1 MCASQLRRPG
11 PADSR
16 SFVGVSRPTEI
27 FSGLTVQIASVVR
40 LVVLLTVALMIR
52 IRTASSPAPA
62 PDFVL
67 GLACV
72 YVVATTFLTRAPRSE
87 RYTHLLLACDI
98 VLISGLIWTSG
109 GTRSEYYLLYY
120 LPILHGATRLNFRD
134 AITTAILAAVAYFL
148 IAIATGPLVPVVTT
162 SMLRAATFGGSVII
176 LAIFFAALA
185 QEARMNRVL
194 TMRLSEAL
202 DSVSAVYDVARVAST
217 RDSVQDVLET
227 MLRQAVR
234 LSEADAGVLAL
245 LDSDQRFHAVVR
257 QDAEGGTPGIEL
269 DETMARQALDEHKW
283 LSRDVPSAAGDRA
296 AREFWVPLFSGS
308 QPLAIL
314 QIRTSTPSDL
324 REREMGLLRALCA
337 EAGMAIENAR
347 LRAETRHAAAT
358 DYLTDLYNRREFE
371 RRLEAEMRR
380 SARHGGEITLVLLD
394 IDNFKGCNDSY
405 GHQAGD
411 EVLQALASRI
421 RAVIRTEDTAAR
433 YGGDEF
439 AIILP
444 QTDSDGGR
452 VVAQKIQLELALPRF
467 EWAQDEWHPSVSI
480 GLASTEGE
488 LSASLLLQKADRA
501 LYQAKAEGRNRICV
515 WRRGT
520 RATPM
525 SAA

>member
-1 MCASQLRRPG
+1 MCAYQPHPVR

-16 SFVGVSRPTEI
+16 PSVGVGSPTEI
-27 FSGLTVQIASVVR
+27 FTALTVQIASVVR

-52 IRTASSPAPA
+52 LRAPLSPAPT
-62 PDFVL
+62 PDLVL
-67 GLACV
+67 AVGCV
-72 YVVATTFLTRAPRSE
+72 YVVVTTILARRPRSE

-98 VLISGLIWTSG
+98 VLISGLIWSSG

-120 LPILHGATRLNFRD
+120 LPIMHGASRLNFRD
-134 AITTAILAAVAYFL
+134 AITTAVLAAVAYFF
-148 IAIATGPLVPVVTT
+148 IAIATGPLEPVVTT
-162 SMLRAATFGGSVII
+162 SMLRAGTFGGSVII

-185 QEARMNRVL
+185 QEARKNRLL

-245 LDSDQRFHAVVR
+245 LDSDQRFHATVR
-257 QDAEGGTPGIEL
+257 QDPEDGTSGVEF
-269 DETMARQALDEHKW
+269 DETVARRALDEHRW
-283 LSRDVPSAAGDRA
+283 LARDVPSAADDKPV
-296 AREFWVPLFSGS
+296 REFWVPLFSGS
-308 QPLAIL
+308 QPLAVL

-324 REREMGLLRALCA
+324 HEREMELVRALCA
-337 EAGMAIENAR
+337 EAAMAIENAR
-347 LRAETRHAAAT
+347 LRAETRRAAAT

-394 IDNFKGCNDSY
+394 VDNFKECNDSY

-411 EVLQALASRI
+411 QALQALASRI

-444 QTDSDGGR
+444 QTDGDGGR
-452 VVAQKIQLELALPRF
+452 VVAQKLQLELDLLRF
-467 EWAQDEWHPSVSI
+467 EWADNGWRPTVSI

-515 WRRGT
+515 WRRGAQ
-520 RATPM
+520 ATPT
-525 SAA
+525 STA